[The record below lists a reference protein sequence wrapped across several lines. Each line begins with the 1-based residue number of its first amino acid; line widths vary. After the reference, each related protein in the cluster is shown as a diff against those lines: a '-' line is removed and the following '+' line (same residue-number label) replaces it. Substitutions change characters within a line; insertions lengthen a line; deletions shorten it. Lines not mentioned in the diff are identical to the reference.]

1 MCVTIKLRIGRTV
14 VPVMRY
20 SKTYNI
26 EQRKQDNIF
35 FTTIGHTIVP
45 KTRG

>member
-1 MCVTIKLRIGRTV
+1 MCAIIKLRIGRTI
-14 VPVMRY
+14 VPMMRY

-26 EQRKQDNIF
+26 EWRKQDNIF
-35 FTTIGHTIVP
+35 FTTIGHTIAP